1 MAIEDMIKR
10 IMDEAKEENQKIIL
24 DARKETDSIKAESR
38 SEIDKQISEMEK
50 GLKREIT
57 NIRNIYISDGKRKAR
72 QALLSSKEE
81 LIWDTICAIRDC
93 MRELKDERLGSYLQP
108 MLSRSK
114 KMLGDRIQVY
124 PIRPKDAKVL
134 GSDPAI
140 IGLVSNNLGYE
151 GPLSRYQGT
160 DLLGGFIAI
169 TPDGERVVDMS
180 FHGILERNEERIRE
194 AIART
199 LFGDQ

>member
-38 SEIDKQISEMEK
+38 SEIEKQISEMEK

-81 LIWDTICAIRDC
+81 LIWDTICAIRGG
-93 MRELKDERLGSYLQP
+93 MSELKDERLGSYLQP

-114 KMLGDRIQVY
+114 KVLGDRIRVY
-124 PIRPKDAKVL
+124 PVRPEDAKVL

-140 IGLVSNNLGYE
+140 KGLVSNNLGSE

-180 FHGILERNEERIRE
+180 FHGLLERNEERIRE
-194 AIART
+194 VIART